1 MGVWGTNLYQDDV
14 ACDVRDEY
22 LDWLRVGYSNADATN
37 TIIENNMDFIEDE
50 EDGPIFWFAL
60 ADTQWR
66 YGRLFDEI
74 KEVALEYINSEV
86 DLKRWEDDP
95 KDYRK
100 RKKVLEDLATK
111 LNSPQPPERKV
122 GKIVVR
128 KAPWN
133 VGDILLYKIKDEYLE
148 GDYKNN
154 KLVGRYVL
162 LKVIGIV
169 KTKKNSLPHEYDN
182 EACAVL
188 LYNWDGDYIPSKE
201 EVKKMK
207 LFPFVERRNIV
218 LSYSRNDLKK
228 LDFKVIGN
236 DNEFKTCE
244 EYTSAL
250 GTWPFIR
257 VIDTVLIDNIEDNR
271 KILHNQ

>member
-1 MGVWGTNLYQDDV
+1 MGVWGVNLYQDDV
-14 ACDVRDEY
+14 ACDVKDEY
-22 LDWLRVGYSNADATN
+22 INWLRVGYSNVDATN

-111 LNSPQPPERKV
+111 LKSPQPPEKKV
-122 GKIVVR
+122 GKITVI

-133 VGDILLYKIKDEYLE
+133 VGDILLYKIKGTRLDSQYDEFIGKYM
-148 GDYKNN
+148 
-154 KLVGRYVL
+154 L

-169 KTKKNSLPHEYDN
+169 RSHQGSLPEEYDH
-182 EACAVL
+182 EACSIAI
-188 LYNWDGDYIPSKE
+188 YDWIGNYIPNMDEIENLDIIPVSRKNNTILLFNKR
-201 EVKKMK
+201 EVKK
-207 LFPFVERRNIV
+207 
-218 LSYSRNDLKK
+218 
-228 LDFKVIGN
+228 LDIEVIGN
-236 DNEFKTCE
+236 DKKFKVRD
-244 EYTSAL
+244 EYTSGL
-250 GTWPFIR
+250 GSYPHCDILDECLI
-257 VIDTVLIDNIEDNR
+257 IDLNNYR
-271 KILHNQ
+271 NKLHS